1 MFNVE
6 FYVSALIGV
15 IIRVNLLITFIVTLK
30 ISIAN
35 FEKSRL

>member
-15 IIRVNLLITFIVTLK
+15 IIRVNLQNARCSNK
-30 ISIAN
+30 DSY
-35 FEKSRL
+35 